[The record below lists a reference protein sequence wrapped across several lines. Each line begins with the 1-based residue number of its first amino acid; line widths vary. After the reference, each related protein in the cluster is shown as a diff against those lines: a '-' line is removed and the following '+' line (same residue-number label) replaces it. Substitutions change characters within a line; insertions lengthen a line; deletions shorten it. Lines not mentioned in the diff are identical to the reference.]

1 MSAAWGLFVNQ
12 HQNLHT
18 DMIQIT
24 DTLFIREDEIQL
36 DFIRSSGPGG
46 QHVNKVSTAVQLRF
60 DVRQSDTLTDEIRH
74 RLLRIAGGKMTEDG
88 VLIIKAQR
96 FRSQDKNRRDAI
108 DRLIELIRKATV
120 KPKPRR
126 KTRPSPAARQR
137 RLSTKKKR
145 SEIKRQRR
153 AVKHSGDS

>member
-1 MSAAWGLFVNQ
+1 MSAALGLFVNQ

-96 FRSQDKNRRDAI
+96 FRSQDKNRKDAI

-145 SEIKRQRR
+145 GEIKRQRR
-153 AVKHSGDS
+153 AVKHSEDS

>member
-1 MSAAWGLFVNQ
+1 
-12 HQNLHT
+12 
-18 DMIQIT
+18 MIQIT

-96 FRSQDKNRRDAI
+96 FRSQDKNRKDAI

-145 SEIKRQRR
+145 GEIKRQRR
-153 AVKHSGDS
+153 AVKHSEDS